1 MNNLFAI
8 YQDDILTIFKN
19 HYKRLIN
26 KSIHIHF
33 EDVLNSTYFELQMPK
48 AQDEKEISF
57 LRDWYEQ
64 IHELTFLKSVFKSQ
78 FQEIIIHSEK
88 HAQII
93 KAHEKENIALASLS
107 KEDFELAILVFSL
120 KHHQNWN
127 FKNPF
132 CSFNVTLY
140 DSNLRATL
148 IHSSCSPNST
158 SKIFFRSINT
168 NSPSLELF
176 NLNHQLSEIL
186 PKLILEKA
194 NILIS
199 GATASGKT
207 TFLRAM
213 IKEIPQEE
221 HIVVLED
228 TYEIINEKIHQTSL
242 LSDSECVNKTL
253 KDYCSYALRMTP
265 DRFVIGEMRS
275 LEVVPFILAM
285 NTGHKGLMSTIHAN
299 SSADALTRVALL
311 FSLYSENQ
319 DISFSLITK
328 LITKSIDYVIHLKN
342 KEVVEIIQVL
352 GAQDETPFFDLIYK
366 KD

>member
-1 MNNLFAI
+1 ML
-8 YQDDILTIFKN
+8 
-19 HYKRLIN
+19 
-26 KSIHIHF
+26 S
-33 EDVLNSTYFELQMPK
+33 STYFELQIPK
-48 AQDEKEISF
+48 ANDEEIIF
-57 LRDWYEQ
+57 LREWYQ
-64 IHELTFLKSVFKSQ
+64 KVHELHFLESIFNSA

-88 HAQII
+88 NAQII
-93 KAHEKENIALASLS
+93 KAGTKENKALNSIS
-107 KEDFELAILVFSL
+107 REDFELAILVFSL
-120 KHHQNWN
+120 KHNQNWN

-132 CSFNVTLY
+132 CSFNVSLHSHT
-140 DSNLRATL
+140 LRATL
-148 IHSSCSPNST
+148 VHSSCSPNST

-168 NSPSLELF
+168 NSPCLELF
-176 NLNHQLSEIL
+176 NLNNQLNQIL
-186 PKLILEKA
+186 PKLINEKA

-213 IKEIPQEE
+213 IKEIPEEE

-228 TYEIINEKIHQTSL
+228 TYEIINEKAHQTSM
-242 LSDSECVNKTL
+242 LSDNECVNKTL

-299 SSADALTRVALL
+299 SCADALSRVALL
-311 FSLYSENQ
+311 FSLYSQNQ